1 MQLVEQH
8 RIDRIDRHDP
18 RWRAIDVAAFVS
30 KHLYNTALYVTRQAY
45 IHEGRVVSYEEL
57 ACDLKTSAEYRALP
71 AKVAQWVLR
80 QVALAW
86 KSYFAACAAWDAD
99 PSRFLGHPKL
109 LKYLPKV
116 GRNLLTYTEQAISRA
131 PKHRGHIVPSGLD
144 IRVETRQ
151 LAVDQVRIV
160 PHASHYTVEVIYE
173 RPVTPAD
180 IDPTRIA
187 AIDIGLN
194 NLAAVTTNQ
203 PGVTPFLVQG
213 RPLKALNQWYNKR
226 RAHLQAKLPADQY
239 TSRQL
244 DILADKRGRQ
254 IASYLHVASRRIVDW
269 LVMQRI
275 GALIIGKNDGWKQA
289 IKFGK
294 RNNQNFV
301 FVPHARFIEML
312 RYKAELV
319 GIRVLITEES
329 YTSQASFLDGDPL
342 PVYDP
347 ADPRPVFRGRRVKR
361 GWYRAADGR
370 QINADV
376 YGAYNI
382 LRKVVPNAFGNG
394 IKGVVVHPV
403 RIALAN
409 GPHGSDVHVA

>member
-8 RIDRIDRHDP
+8 RIDCHDP
-18 RWRAIDVAAFVS
+18 RWRSIDAAAFAS
-30 KHLYNTALYVTRQAY
+30 KNLYNAALYLTRQEF
-45 IHEGRVVSYEEL
+45 INHHQLIPYENL
-57 ACDLKTSAEYRALP
+57 ARDLKITEVYCALP

-86 KSYFAACAAWDAD
+86 KSYFAACAAWEAN

-109 LKYLPKV
+109 PKYLPKQ
-116 GRNLLTYTEQAISRA
+116 GRNLLTYTEQAISRSL
-131 PKHRGHIVPSGLD
+131 KNRGYVVPSGLD
-144 IRVETRQ
+144 VRIETRRT
-151 LAVDQVRIV
+151 AIDQVRIV

-194 NLAAVTTNQ
+194 NLAAVTANQ
-203 PGVTPFLVQG
+203 PGIMPFLVNG
-213 RPLKALNQWYNKR
+213 RPVKAINQWYNKR
-226 RAHLQAKLPADQY
+226 RAHLQAKFPVGVFV
-239 TSRQL
+239 SRQL
-244 DILADKRGRQ
+244 DILADKRARQ
-254 IASYLHVASRRIVDW
+254 ITAYLHVASRRVVDW
-269 LVMQRI
+269 LVGQRI
-275 GALIIGKNDGWKQA
+275 GTLTIGKNDGWKQA
-289 IKFGK
+289 IGLGK
-294 RNNQNFV
+294 RTNQNFV

-319 GIRVLITEES
+319 GIQVQITEES

-347 ADPRPVFRGRRVKR
+347 ARPTPVFSGRRIKR
-361 GWYRAADGR
+361 GLYRAADGR
-370 QINADV
+370 RINADV
-376 YGAYNI
+376 NGAYNI

-394 IKGVVVHPV
+394 IGGVVVHPV
-403 RIALAN
+403 RMTLAN
-409 GPHGSDVHVA
+409 GPHGSNVSVV